1 MQWITLHGILDKG
14 KKLQRMLLGQL
25 GKSVYGLYYIY
36 IYIYQLVDF
45 INDKLLKNDS
55 SMVFLFLGDTYKKVF
70 KDQVSHLQ
78 LILKWFSK

>member
-1 MQWITLHGILDKG
+1 MDYI
-14 KKLQRMLLGQL
+14 
-25 GKSVYGLYYIY
+25 IY